1 VARLILLN
9 GMPGIGKSTIAA
21 RYVVDH
27 PGVLNCDIDVLRT
40 LVGGWQ
46 DDYNGAGGRIRTAAL
61 ALMTAYLRGGDD
73 VVLPQFTGRVGEVER
88 FERAAMAADATF
100 VEVLLTGDVE
110 ASVARFNA
118 RPATDELHHIIHK
131 IVAADGGDDGL
142 RQIHAALLE
151 VAAARPATRVVSTT
165 SGDVD
170 GTYSAV
176 VAAIGGFSPG

>member
-21 RYVVDH
+21 RYVIDH

-46 DDYNGAGGRIRTAAL
+46 DDYDGSGRRIRTAAL
-61 ALMTAYLRGGDD
+61 ALMTAYLRAGDD

-88 FERAAMAADATF
+88 FERAAISADGTF
-100 VEVLLTGDVE
+100 VEVLLTGEVE

-118 RPATDELHHIIHK
+118 RPTTDELHKIIHEM
-131 IVAADGGDDGL
+131 VAADGGDEGL
-142 RQIHAALLE
+142 RHIHAALLE
-151 VAAARPATRVVSTT
+151 VAVARPATRLVSTT
-165 SGDVD
+165 SGDID
-170 GTYSAV
+170 GTYAAV
-176 VAAIGGFSPG
+176 VVAIGGVSPG